1 MKIVQKLIQT
11 ISDKLGLWILAIF
24 GMLGSSVLFFCL
36 DQVNL
41 KILKLI
47 EPIRLLVV
55 IEWIILILCLLGAY
69 ILLLHYKFQKEM
81 SDLKTFLNKYVYAK
95 QNISNP
101 FTNEAPHTIDDH
113 ISWKPFYEAVEKKS
127 KEHKT

>member
-1 MKIVQKLIQT
+1 MKIFQKLIQI

-24 GMLGSSVLFFCL
+24 GMLGSGVLFFCL

-55 IEWIILILCLLGAY
+55 IEWLILLLCLLGTY
-69 ILLLHYKFQKEM
+69 ILLVRYKSKKEM
-81 SDLKTFLNKYVYAK
+81 SELKTFLNKYVYAK
-95 QNISNP
+95 HEVNNP
-101 FTNEAPHTIDDH
+101 FTDEISRTVEDH
-113 ISWKPFYEAVEKKS
+113 LSWKPFYEALENKINKK
-127 KEHKT
+127 T

>member
-69 ILLLHYKFQKEM
+69 ILLLHYKSKKEM
-81 SDLKTFLNKYVYAK
+81 SELKTFLNKYVYANHEIK
-95 QNISNP
+95 NP
-101 FTNEAPHTIDDH
+101 FTNEIPHTVNDH
-113 ISWKPFYEAVEKKS
+113 LSWKPFYEALENKKN
-127 KEHKT
+127 KKT